1 MHRKIYQQLLD
12 WKNTK
17 DKKPLIIEG
26 ARQIG
31 KTYIVNMFAKNEYKN
46 SIYINFEL
54 EENWGSIFENLNP
67 DDILNQIKSISKIDI
82 ISKETLI
89 IFDEIQKSEK
99 AINSLKYF
107 CEYKKDID
115 IIAMGSLLG
124 IAVNREKF
132 SFPVGK
138 VNLLRMYQLDFEE
151 FLMAMGEEEKI
162 SIIKEC
168 YEKFIPT
175 NDMLHKQLL
184 DLYRKYLYIGGMPE
198 VVKSY
203 IETDNLK
210 MARIKQDEI
219 INTYARDMAKYNSK
233 TEHSKTLLTYDS
245 IVTNLAKENKK
256 FMYSNIKSTARAK
269 DYENATEWIEL
280 AGIGKKIYCI
290 KQIKTPLEAYKDR
303 EVFKFYIN
311 DTGLL
316 SSKAKIMY
324 EEIMNEDDIFSDFKG
339 GLAENYIV
347 SQLLINTDELYYYKD
362 DKNIEIDFIIK
373 ENSDIIP
380 IEVKSGKRTKSNS
393 LNNYIER
400 YKPKYAIRLSMKNFG
415 FENNIKS
422 IPLYAAFCIKRDKNE
437 NK

>member
-1 MHRKIYQQLLD
+1 MQRKIYQQLLD
-12 WKNTK
+12 WKSDKN
-17 DKKPLIIEG
+17 KKPLIIEG

-54 EENWGSIFENLNP
+54 DESWSSIFDNLNP

-82 ISKETLI
+82 IPNETLF

-107 CEYKKDID
+107 CENKKDID
-115 IIAMGSLLG
+115 IIALGSLLG
-124 IAVNREKF
+124 IAVNREHF

-151 FLMAMGEEEKI
+151 FLRAMGEEEKI

-168 YEKFIPT
+168 YEKFIPI

-203 IETDNLK
+203 IETDDMK

-219 INTYARDMAKYNSK
+219 INTYVRDMAKYNSK

-290 KQIKTPLEAYKDR
+290 KQVKVPLEAYKDR

-316 SSKAKIMY
+316 SSKAKIRY

-362 DKNIEIDFIIK
+362 DKNTEIDFIIK

-393 LNNYIER
+393 LNNYIQK
-400 YKPKYAIRLSMKNFG
+400 YNPKYAIRLSMKNFG

-422 IPLYAAFCIKRDKNE
+422 IPLYAAFCIKER
-437 NK
+437 

>member
-1 MHRKIYQQLLD
+1 MQRKIYQQLLD
-12 WKNTK
+12 WKSDKN
-17 DKKPLIIEG
+17 KKPLIIEG

-31 KTYIVNMFAKNEYKN
+31 KTYIVNMFAKKEYKN

-54 EENWGSIFENLNP
+54 DESWSSIFDNLNP

-82 ISKETLI
+82 IPNETLI

-107 CEYKKDID
+107 CENKKDID
-115 IIAMGSLLG
+115 IIALGSLLG
-124 IAVNREKF
+124 IAVNREHF

-168 YEKFIPT
+168 YEKFIPI

-203 IETDNLK
+203 IETDDLK

-245 IVTNLAKENKK
+245 IVTNLAKDNKK

-290 KQIKTPLEAYKDR
+290 KQIKAPLEAYKDR

-316 SSKAKIMY
+316 SSKAKIRY

-347 SQLLINTDELYYYKD
+347 SQMLINTDELYYYKD

-393 LNNYIER
+393 LNNYIQK

-422 IPLYAAFCIKRDKNE
+422 IPLYAAFCIKER
-437 NK
+437 

>member
-1 MHRKIYQQLLD
+1 MQRKIYQQLLD
-12 WKNTK
+12 WKSDKN
-17 DKKPLIIEG
+17 KKPLIIEG

-31 KTYIVNMFAKNEYKN
+31 KTYIVNMFAKKEYKN

-54 EENWGSIFENLNP
+54 DESWSSIFDNLNP

-82 ISKETLI
+82 IPNETLI

-107 CEYKKDID
+107 CENKKDID
-115 IIAMGSLLG
+115 IIALGSLLG
-124 IAVNREKF
+124 IAVNREHF

-151 FLMAMGEEEKI
+151 FLRAMGEEEKI

-168 YEKFIPT
+168 YEKFIPI

-203 IETDNLK
+203 IETDDLK

-245 IVTNLAKENKK
+245 IVINLAKENKK

-290 KQIKTPLEAYKDR
+290 KQVKVPLEAYKDR

-347 SQLLINTDELYYYKD
+347 SQLLMNTDELYYYKD

-380 IEVKSGKRTKSNS
+380 IEVKAGKRTKSNS
-393 LNNYIER
+393 LNNYIQK
-400 YKPKYAIRLSMKNFG
+400 YNPKYAIRLSMKNFG

-422 IPLYAAFCIKRDKNE
+422 IPLYAAFCIKER
-437 NK
+437 

>member
-1 MHRKIYQQLLD
+1 MQRKIYQQLLD
-12 WKNTK
+12 WKSDKN
-17 DKKPLIIEG
+17 KKPLIIEG

-54 EENWGSIFENLNP
+54 DESWSSIFDNLNP

-82 ISKETLI
+82 ISNETLI

-107 CEYKKDID
+107 CENKKDID
-115 IIAMGSLLG
+115 IIALGSLLG
-124 IAVNREKF
+124 IAVNREHF

-151 FLMAMGEEEKI
+151 FLKAMGEEEKI

-168 YEKFIPT
+168 YEKFIPI

-203 IETDNLK
+203 IETDDLK

-219 INTYARDMAKYNSK
+219 INTYARDMAKYNTK

-347 SQLLINTDELYYYKD
+347 SQLLVNTDELYYYKD

-380 IEVKSGKRTKSNS
+380 IEVKAGKRTKSNS
-393 LNNYIER
+393 LNNYIEK

-422 IPLYAAFCIKRDKNE
+422 IPLYAAFCIKER
-437 NK
+437 